1 MKIKLP
7 NKKYN
12 IIYAD
17 PPWKYKF
24 NWGNGSAENDYDTMT
39 LENIKNLPVKNIT
52 DDNCQLY
59 LWTTNPFLVSGE
71 SIEVVKAW
79 GFEPKQLLTWAK
91 TYKNGELEMGMGYY
105 YRNCTEQ
112 IIFATKGKV
121 KLLNKNT
128 RNLHIV
134 INPKQHSKKPDY
146 FRDMIVRCSGD
157 LPRIELFA
165 RERVNGWDAWGNEI

>member
-1 MKIKLP
+1 MNLP

-17 PPWKYKF
+17 PPWSYGF
-24 NWGNGSAENDYDTMT
+24 NWGNGAANNDYKTMS
-39 LENIKNLPVKNIT
+39 LDEIKQLPIQNISSE
-52 DDNCQLY
+52 NCQLY

-71 SIEVVKAW
+71 AIEVVKSW
-79 GFEPKQLLTWAK
+79 GFTPKQLLTWAK
-91 TYKNGELEMGMGYY
+91 TYHNGELEMGMGYY
-105 YRNCTEQ
+105 YRNSTEH
-112 IIFATKGKV
+112 IIYAIKGKV

-128 RNLHIV
+128 KNLHIV
-134 INPKQHSKKPDY
+134 INPKKHSKKPDY

-165 RERVNGWDAWGNEI
+165 REKAEGWDSWGLEV